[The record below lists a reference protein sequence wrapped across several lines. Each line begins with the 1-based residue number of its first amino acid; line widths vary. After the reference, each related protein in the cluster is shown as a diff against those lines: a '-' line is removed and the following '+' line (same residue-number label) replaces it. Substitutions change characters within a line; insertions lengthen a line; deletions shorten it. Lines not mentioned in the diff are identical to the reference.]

1 MYERSL
7 IKYLPEFL
15 RDIREYKAIQT
26 DAVEPEIV
34 DLFQATEDAL
44 NDQFVE
50 SASEQGVSRYEK
62 IVGIVPKATYSLE
75 DRKFSILTRMNEHA
89 PYTLTSLKQKLE
101 NLCGKD
107 NYSVEEDV
115 NHYTLKVRIAL
126 TARNNYND
134 VAVMLEKI
142 VPANMIIDLSLM
154 YNQHYVWGAYTH
166 EQLKAYT
173 HYQLR
178 NEVIN
183 NGE

>member
-15 RDIREYKAIQT
+15 RGIREYKAILT

-34 DLFQATEDAL
+34 ELFQATEDSL

-50 SASEQGVSRYEK
+50 TASEYGVSRYEN
-62 IVGIVPKATYSLE
+62 IVGVVPKATYSLE
-75 DRKFSILTRMNEHA
+75 DRKFTILMRINEHT
-89 PYTLTSLKQKLE
+89 PYTLASLKQKLE

-107 NYSVEEDV
+107 NYSVREDV
-115 NHYTLKVRIAL
+115 DNYTLTVRIAL

-166 EQLKAYT
+166 EQLKTYT
-173 HYQLR
+173 HNQLR

-183 NGE
+183 NG